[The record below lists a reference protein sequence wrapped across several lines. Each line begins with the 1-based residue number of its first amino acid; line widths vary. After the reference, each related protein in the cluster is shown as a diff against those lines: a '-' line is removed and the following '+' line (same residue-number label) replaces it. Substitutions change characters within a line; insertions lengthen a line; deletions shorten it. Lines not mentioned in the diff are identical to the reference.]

1 MHHQTGIDEMSDSN
15 DSTLARYNFVDDVNV
30 PGFVDEAMFYDV
42 ARGNVEL
49 SDNETETMKVASRT
63 QSPAGAS
70 RGAAATLP
78 LPDFDGAVISVFAV
92 AVILFAVGQAVVV
105 CRQRHRRSCR
115 RRSRKWNV
123 PAAAFGQPPRHP
135 GGVVFH
141 GSPRASEVWT
151 ALPPSPLSD
160 LFHADNYRTPAFAYL
175 NRRSTDSLRSSSAVG
190 SRTGSS
196 GSAASGSTAA
206 VFVRAASSSVT
217 WSDVGGMTSSS
228 SPEKMPPP
236 TSLSSSPCD
245 VGGGRDPVVYIAER
259 GRLDVGGCAGP
270 VAVKRVRL
278 DAGGV
283 VGQVGAERGRLD
295 GQAQT
300 CDGRPT
306 AIYQLTKS
314 TPAAAAADD
323 PESSTT
329 EDDVNVTSSASIECS
344 STHSDADDEVDDI
357 TQCTGVHDDDL
368 RHPAGSIV
376 IIARDNDLGQA
387 SFCGDRSEPAASP
400 TSLSNSSSA
409 ADVRY
414 VELQTDCS
422 TTQPDTD
429 NSTC

>member
-1 MHHQTGIDEMSDSN
+1 MHHQTGIDEMSDSD

-63 QSPAGAS
+63 QSPAGAA

-175 NRRSTDSLRSSSAVG
+175 NRRSTDSLRSSGAVG

-259 GRLDVGGCAGP
+259 GRLDG
-270 VAVKRVRL
+270 
-278 DAGGV
+278 
-283 VGQVGAERGRLD
+283 E
-295 GQAQT
+295 AQT